1 MANSLQELQGLGQSV
16 WFDNIRRGFI
26 NSGELER
33 LIDLGVSGLTSNP
46 SIFEKAIT
54 GSADYDEALLGLA
67 LNGNDAVEIFERLA
81 MEDIQAAADLLRPIY
96 ERTAGGDGFASIE
109 VSPHLAND
117 TAGTVSE
124 ARRLHAALQ
133 RPNVMIKVP
142 ATPAGIPAIRALIG
156 EGINVNVTLIFSLD
170 AYAQVREAYIG
181 GLEDLAQAGGNP
193 AGVASVASFFVS
205 RVDGMID
212 GQLEG
217 RIGEGASELEA
228 LMGKAAVANAKIAY
242 RDFKQTFAS
251 NRFAALQSRG
261 GRVQRPL
268 WASTST
274 KNPEYSDVLYVDSL
288 IGPDT
293 VNTLP
298 DVTLTA
304 FLEHGNPVGGTIER
318 DLDDAV
324 RTIEA
329 LEDAGIS
336 MRGVTDALLADGVK
350 AFADSFDALIAN
362 IEDKRARLMARG
374 GAAASAALGDCN
386 AEVDAALARLQSEDV
401 VGRIWERD
409 HTVWKQDPT
418 EISDRLG
425 WLTVGE
431 DMRSRVAE
439 LQAFADEVRGEGF
452 EHVVV
457 LGMGGSSLGAEALV
471 QIFGSAAGYPK
482 LRVLDSTVPASVK
495 AATDAID
502 CAKALFVV
510 ASKSGTTIEPNMF
523 YKHFRALT
531 EKAVGAEAAGGHFV
545 AICDGGTALE
555 RLAGEHGF
563 RRAFVNPSDIGGRYS
578 VQSLF
583 GLVPAALAGIDIGAL
598 LDRVNAMGGACAET
612 AARDNPGAWLGAV
625 MGALAAKGRDK
636 LTLVTTPSLSS
647 LGLWLE
653 QLLAEST
660 GKEGKGVMPI
670 AGSPLGALDSVGDD
684 RVFVYLRLAGD
695 DAADTDAYM
704 DRVEAAG
711 MPSVRLRLNDRHD
724 VGGEFFRW
732 EFATATAGALLG
744 INPFDQPDV
753 QGAKD
758 ITTELIADYTASG
771 AAPSAAPRLE
781 SAGSLSGLL
790 GKAEPGDY
798 LAITAYLEQTA
809 ELDAALDDLRRYV
822 GERWGVATTLG
833 YGPRYLHSTGQIHK
847 GGPNTG
853 LHLQLTVR
861 RDSDVA
867 IPGEPFTFGVLA
879 DAQAKGD
886 MDALAAQGRRVARA
900 ALWDDGVT
908 DIRAIEAG
916 LRYGAHSR

>member
-1 MANSLQELQGLGQSV
+1 MTNSLQELQGLGQSV

-26 NSGELER
+26 NSGELQR

-46 SIFEKAIT
+46 SIFEKAIA
-54 GSADYDEALLGLA
+54 GSADYDEALLELA
-67 LNGNDAVEIFERLA
+67 LDDNDAVEIFERLA
-81 MEDIQAAADLLRPIY
+81 MDDIQAAADLLRPIY

-117 TAGTVSE
+117 TDGTVSE

-170 AYAQVREAYIG
+170 AYAQVRDAYIG
-181 GLEDLAQAGGNP
+181 GLEDLARAGGDP

-205 RVDGMID
+205 RVDGLID
-212 GQLEG
+212 GELEG

-242 RDFKQTFAS
+242 RDFKRAFAS
-251 NRFAALQSRG
+251 DRFTELQSRG

-298 DVTLTA
+298 DATLTA
-304 FLEHGNPVGGTIER
+304 FLEHGNPSDGTIEQG
-318 DLDDAV
+318 LDDAV
-324 RTIEA
+324 RTMEA

-336 MRGVTDALLADGVK
+336 MRGVTDRLLADGVR

-362 IEDKRARLMARG
+362 IEDKRARLIARG
-374 GAAASAALGDCN
+374 GAAASAALGEHSAD
-386 AEVDAALARLQSEDV
+386 VDAALARLQSGEV
-401 VGRIWERD
+401 VRRIWERD
-409 HTVWKQDPT
+409 HTVWKSDPT

-425 WLTVGE
+425 WLTAGE
-431 DMRSRVAE
+431 DMRGHVGE

-457 LGMGGSSLGAEALV
+457 LGMGGSSLGAEALGR
-471 QIFGSAAGYPK
+471 IFGSAVGYPE
-482 LRVLDSTVPASVK
+482 LLTLDSTVPASVQ
-495 AATDAID
+495 AATDAVN
-502 CAKALFVV
+502 CAKTLFVV

-531 EKAVGAEAAGGHFV
+531 ERAVGADAAGRHFV

-555 RLAGEHGF
+555 RLAGEQGF
-563 RRAFVNPSDIGGRYS
+563 RRVFVNPSDIGGRYS

-598 LDRVNAMGGACAET
+598 LGRVNAMGGACAET
-612 AARDNPGAWLGAV
+612 AAGDNPGAWLGAV
-625 MGALAAKGRDK
+625 MGALAGKGRDK
-636 LTLVTTPSLSS
+636 LTLVTTPSLIS

-660 GKEGKGVMPI
+660 GKEGKGVIPI
-670 AGSPLGALDSVGDD
+670 AGGPLAALEGVGDD
-684 RVFVYLRLAGD
+684 RAFVYLRLEGD
-695 DAADTDAYM
+695 DAAATDAYM
-704 DRVEAAG
+704 ERVEAVG
-711 MPSVRLRLNDRHD
+711 MPAVRLRLNDRRD
-724 VGGEFFRW
+724 VGAEFFRW

-758 ITTELIADYTASG
+758 ITTALIADY
-771 AAPSAAPRLE
+771 AATGVAPTLE
-781 SAGSLSGLL
+781 SVGSLVGLM
-790 GKAEPGDY
+790 GRAKAGDY
-798 LAITAYLEQTA
+798 LAITAYLEQTPRT
-809 ELDAALDDLRRYV
+809 DDALDNLRRNV
-822 GERWGVATTLG
+822 EERWGVATTVG

-847 GGPNTG
+847 GGTNTG
-853 LHLQLTVR
+853 LHMQLTQR
-861 RDSDVA
+861 RDADVE
-867 IPGEPFTFGVLA
+867 IPGEAFTFGVLA

-900 ALWDDGVT
+900 ALWEDAA
-908 DIRAIEAG
+908 DINAIAA
-916 LRYGAHSR
+916 RVKYGFRSAR